1 MYYTK
6 NFFPYM
12 ESGSYMIMPAGL
24 PDRFY
29 PKEKSRI
36 HETEDYVICFK
47 PDTPEEIKQRFIK
60 EYAEWY
66 KKELELGHY

>member
-1 MYYTK
+1 MYQIKDPFEYA
-6 NFFPYM
+6 
-12 ESGSYMIMPAGL
+12 SGYYGILPPGL

-29 PKEKSRI
+29 DSDGEKI
-36 HETEDYVICFK
+36 FTEDYVICFK
-47 PDTPEEIKQRFIK
+47 PDTPEEIKQRFIR